1 MGFIDKTRQLIR
13 SASTFFNAAPASMAA
28 STSLQQQQLDVAID
42 QWRAQQLAE
51 DPRLRDPRSLN
62 RFEHRAFSQD
72 GSDGILAEIFRRIG
86 EGDRYFVEFGVG
98 NGLENNTALL
108 LSQGWKGLWID
119 GDREQVATARTTFA
133 AELSSGQL
141 TLLNEFI
148 TAENIEQLFQA
159 AGVPGEPTLISI
171 DIDGNDY
178 WVWKAIEQYR
188 PRVFELEYNAVYPPG
203 ARWVMEYNPTHV
215 WGQNSYHGA
224 SLESLFELGRE
235 KGYTLVAC
243 SLGGINAY
251 FVRDDLL
258 DAEQFAGPF
267 ETAQF
272 YHPARFFV
280 VNQTSGHPR
289 AWGAASGD

>member
-1 MGFIDKTRQLIR
+1 M
-13 SASTFFNAAPASMAA
+13 ST
-28 STSLQQQQLDVAID
+28 
-42 QWRAQQLAE
+42 
-51 DPRLRDPRSLN
+51 
-62 RFEHRAFSQD
+62 
-72 GSDGILAEIFRRIG
+72 
-86 EGDRYFVEFGVG
+86 
-98 NGLENNTALL
+98 
-108 LSQGWKGLWID
+108 
-119 GDREQVATARTTFA
+119 
-133 AELSSGQL
+133 GQL

-148 TAENIEQLFQA
+148 TAENIEQLFHSA
-159 AGVPGEPTLISI
+159 DVPSEPTLISI

-215 WGQNSYHGA
+215 WGGNSYHGA